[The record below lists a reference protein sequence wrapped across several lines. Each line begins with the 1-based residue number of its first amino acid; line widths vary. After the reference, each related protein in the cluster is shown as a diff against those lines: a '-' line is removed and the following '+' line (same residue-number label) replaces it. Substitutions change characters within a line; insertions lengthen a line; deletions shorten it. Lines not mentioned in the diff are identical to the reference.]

1 MSRGQG
7 WYAQRKQER
16 ILKPGDRIAVLGR
29 GVAVVK
35 RGDDKHICAVLW
47 NRSGLR
53 IRRSE
58 IVWVE
63 QNIRW
68 EASAD
73 FMSIREMEHAV
84 RRWSGF
90 LEVNAKMSAGEF
102 HALEEPLKSFIG
114 SQRIDLWFNFQHHEC
129 SCPFFVSLLQPI
141 RGLISIAQA

>member
-35 RGDDKHICAVLW
+35 RVDNRHIYALLW

-63 QNIRW
+63 QNIAGRT
-68 EASAD
+68 SAHTGTLRVPQC
-73 FMSIREMEHAV
+73 ILPVGREHCLALPTSPSFDSFGLGCCLV
-84 RRWSGF
+84 PYFCTG
-90 LEVNAKMSAGEF
+90 VNPAT
-102 HALEEPLKSFIG
+102 
-114 SQRIDLWFNFQHHEC
+114 
-129 SCPFFVSLLQPI
+129 LQPP
-141 RGLISIAQA
+141 RCPVAAASEQAREAE

>member
-1 MSRGQG
+1 MLLVTVKEIETRIQALAGYRCDLFIAHNPSSIPLWRKGSGLDAAGLEFLMSRGQG

-35 RGDDKHICAVLW
+35 RVDDKHIYAVLW

-84 RRWSGF
+84 R
-90 LEVNAKMSAGEF
+90 AGADF
-102 HALEEPLKSFIG
+102 WK
-114 SQRIDLWFNFQHHEC
+114 
-129 SCPFFVSLLQPI
+129 
-141 RGLISIAQA
+141 